1 MTFEEM
7 MAALDKR
14 SADWKAEREAAE
26 AVYKAE
32 RERKAAEYRAEREAA
47 DAKFWANQAKID
59 ASLKKVDQSLQALGS
74 FQRHLGSMVEFILI
88 PKIRLKIN
96 RYGHNFT
103 VLSPNKQFTNPKTGN
118 LAEEIDLL
126 LENCDEALA
135 IEIKSDFKV
144 KDVGEHLR
152 QLKFL
157 RKNESV
163 TGMKGRAL
171 YAGIAGISISEA
183 ARKSALKHGMYVI
196 TIHEDEER
204 VDVLPPEKKGRW

>member
-1 MTFEEM
+1 MTLEDALAMIDRGNAEWRAKM
-7 MAALDKR
+7 DRLEAENRAA
-14 SADWKAEREAAE
+14 
-26 AVYKAE
+26 
-32 RERKAAEYRAEREAA
+32 REAA
-47 DAKFWANQAKID
+47 DAKFWENQAKID

-144 KDVGEHLR
+144 KDVGEHIR

-163 TGMKGRAL
+163 TGMKDRAL
-171 YAGIAGISISEA
+171 YAGIAGISVSEA
-183 ARKSALKHGMYVI
+183 ACKSALKHGMYVI

-204 VDVLPPEKKGRW
+204 VDILPPERKGRW